1 LVGLFKL
8 SSRFLQDKVLHEFA
22 RILPE
27 MTLSRFAALQWLSF
41 AVISVVLV
49 YLLSPILTPFVAAAV
64 LAYICNPLVQR
75 LCACRIPRT
84 LAVLLVMAGL
94 LLLFALLLLI
104 MLPLLESEISRF
116 TTRMPDWIE
125 SARVHLLPWL
135 QRWFGTDLQ
144 WDSAA
149 LKHAMLS
156 HGQSAGGIVEKLLPW
171 LSSSGGAIIGVV
183 VDLLLTPVAMFYLL
197 RDWNIWLGRIDDLVP
212 RHLHARTT
220 EIVTEVDRILAEF
233 LRGQISVMLLMSAY
247 YVLVL
252 WLVGLQFALPIGIV
266 AGMLVFVPYL
276 GMVTGLVLATLAAV
290 MQFTAFSDV
299 VLVWAVFAAGQ
310 LLEGMII
317 TPWLVGERVGLHPLV
332 VIFSLL
338 AFGQLFGFFGLLLA
352 LPLAAIS
359 LVGLRYGKAW
369 YLSSTMYV
377 RS

>member
-1 LVGLFKL
+1 M
-8 SSRFLQDKVLHEFA
+8 LHEIA

-41 AVISVVLV
+41 TVVAVVLM
-49 YLLSPILTPFVAAAV
+49 YLLSPILAPFVAAGI

-75 LCACRIPRT
+75 LCTCKIPRT
-84 LAVLLVMAGL
+84 LAVLLVMGGL

-104 MLPLLESEISRF
+104 MLPLLEKEISRF
-116 TTRMPDWIE
+116 VTRLPDWIE
-125 SARVHLLPWL
+125 AARMHLLPLL

-149 LKHAMLS
+149 LKNALLS
-156 HGQSAGGIVEKLLPW
+156 HGQSAGGIAKNLLAW
-171 LSSSGGAIIGVV
+171 LGSSGGAIIGVV
-183 VDLLLTPVAMFYLL
+183 VDLLLTPVAMFYFL
-197 RDWNIWLGRIDDLVP
+197 RDWNIWLARLDDLIP
-212 RHLHARTT
+212 RHLHTKAA
-220 EIVTEVDRILAEF
+220 EIASEVDRILAEF
-233 LRGQISVMLLMSAY
+233 LRGQISVMLLMSGY

-252 WLVGLQFALPIGIV
+252 WLVGLEFALPIGII

-276 GMVTGLVLATLAAV
+276 GMVTGLILATLAAV
-290 MQFTAFSDV
+290 MQFTAFGNV
-299 VLVWAVFAAGQ
+299 ALVWAVFGTGQ
-310 LLEGMII
+310 LLEGMVI

-369 YLSSTMYV
+369 YLSSTMYIKP
-377 RS
+377 